1 MILLDTQTLFWYLTA
16 DPKLGRDAKRKLKQ
30 SQALYFSSLSIL
42 ELESKFFDQR
52 ISNQRVLR
60 SSALDSGLRELA
72 PTGTELERVGDFPQL
87 VKHDPIDRAL
97 MCQASWHNA
106 VFYTSDRKLL
116 SIGLSWVRDSQS

>member
-16 DPKLGRDAKRKLKQ
+16 DPKLGRDAKEQLKQ
-30 SQALYFSSLSIL
+30 SQTLYFSSLSIL

-60 SSALDSGLRELA
+60 SAALDSGLRELA
-72 PTGTELERVGDFPQL
+72 PTGAELERVGDFPQL

>member
-16 DPKLGRDAKRKLKQ
+16 DPKLGRDAKEKLKQ
-30 SQALYFSSLSIL
+30 SQTLYFSSLSIL

-60 SSALDSGLRELA
+60 SAALDSGLRELA
-72 PTGTELERVGDFPQL
+72 PTGAELERVGDFPQL

-106 VFYTSDRKLL
+106 ILYTSDRKLL

>member
-16 DPKLGRDAKRKLKQ
+16 DPKLGSDAKKKLKQ

-60 SSALDSGLRELA
+60 SAALNAGLRELVPSGA
-72 PTGTELERVGDFPQL
+72 ELERVGDFPQL
-87 VKHDPIDRAL
+87 TKHDPIDRAL

-106 VFYTSDRKLL
+106 TFYTSDRKLL